1 MTVYAYLRVST
12 GKQDV
17 ENQRFEIEKYAARN
31 NLIIDVWRVDNGV
44 SGTVD
49 YKKRKIGTI
58 IDECEEGDVIIISE
72 ISRLGRRLLMI
83 MEELN
88 KIMQKGCVVYSIKEN
103 FRLGDDIQCKVLAFA
118 FGLSAEIERNLISQR
133 TKEALARRKAEGL
146 PLGRPFGALSSKL
159 KLSDRDDEVRRMV
172 AAGFSGL
179 FISETLG
186 VHRNTLRR
194 YIRRH
199 DIRR

>member
-17 ENQRFEIEKYAARN
+17 DNQRFEIENYAKRN
-31 NLIIDVWRVDNGV
+31 GLKIDEWRADNGI

-49 YKKRKIGTI
+49 YRKRKIGTI
-58 IDECEEGDVIIISE
+58 IDECKEGDIIIISE
-72 ISRLGRRLLMI
+72 ISRLGRKLLMI

-88 KIMQKGCVVYSIKEN
+88 KIMQRGCVVYSIKEG

-133 TKEALARRKAEGL
+133 TKEAVARRRAEGQIW
-146 PLGRPFGALSSKL
+146 GRPKGALSSVL
-159 KLSDRDDEVRRMV
+159 KLSDRDAEVRRMV
-172 AAGFSGL
+172 AAGFSGV
-179 FISETLG
+179 FIAETLG

-194 YIRRH
+194 YLRRH

>member
-17 ENQRFEIEKYAARN
+17 ENQRFEIENYAARN
-31 NLIIDVWRVDNGV
+31 GLTVDVWRVDNGI

-49 YKKRKIGTI
+49 YKRRKIGSI
-58 IDECEEGDVIIISE
+58 IDECKPGDVIIISE
-72 ISRLGRRLLMI
+72 ISRLGRKLLMI

-88 KIMQKGCVVYSIKEN
+88 KIMQRGCIVHSIKEN

-133 TKEALARRKAEGL
+133 TKEAVARRRAEGQIW
-146 PLGRPFGALSSKL
+146 GRPKGRLSSYL
-159 KLSDRDDEVRRMV
+159 KLTDRDADVRRMF
-172 AAGFSGL
+172 AAGFSSV
-179 FISETLG
+179 FIAETLG

-194 YIRRH
+194 YIVRN